1 MKKQRKIIKTN
12 KQTKK
17 LTKQNMA
24 NRLKNCICQK
34 FEILSYKGTD
44 VLRKWRANG
53 DGCGKKWVY

>member
-1 MKKQRKIIKTN
+1 
-12 KQTKK
+12 
-17 LTKQNMA
+17 MA